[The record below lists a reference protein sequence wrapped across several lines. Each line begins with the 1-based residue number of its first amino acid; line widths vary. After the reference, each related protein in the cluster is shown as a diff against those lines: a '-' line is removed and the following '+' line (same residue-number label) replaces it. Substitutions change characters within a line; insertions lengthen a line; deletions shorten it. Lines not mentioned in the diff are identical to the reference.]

1 MHPAYINT
9 LKLVRLEGQPFYIF
23 SGDEEAAEE
32 EEDEEEEEEAEEEEG
47 EEKEEEGK
55 EEEHNMTSTA

>member
-23 SGDEEAAEE
+23 SGDEEEA
-32 EEDEEEEEEAEEEEG
+32 EEEEEEEEG
-47 EEKEEEGK
+47 
-55 EEEHNMTSTA
+55 